1 MPRDAT
7 ASSAT
12 PASRPRPL
20 VSKWLLAAL
29 AAALALPLS
38 QVLRSQG
45 AELAR
50 LAETRAQLDPLAQ
63 ATHLQWGLLAHER
76 VAERVLNG
84 RQQLETERRLQAA
97 EVARRIAGLRG
108 QLMAGWWAQAE
119 RESQALEQD
128 WHQLD
133 TRIARRRI
141 DVAASR
147 LAHRLLTEQAL
158 QVMDLVSAQA
168 PPLPRPAW
176 AADGPPAQTAALL
189 AHWATQARALDRQL
203 AELGRQQQV
212 LHEQRSGTITALA
225 GLGLLAVLLAWASHT
240 NPRRKSGP
248 PDGTDA
254 AAARMP
260 QERRG
265 HGRRASD
272 QGPAPRPA
280 QLAADELRALRDS
293 FDTESPPRL

>member
-1 MPRDAT
+1 M
-7 ASSAT
+7 
-12 PASRPRPL
+12 
-20 VSKWLLAAL
+20 SKWLLAAL
-29 AAALALPLS
+29 GAAALALPLS

-63 ATHLQWGLLAHER
+63 ATHLQWGLLAHEE
-76 VAERVLNG
+76 VADRVLQG
-84 RQQLETERRLQAA
+84 RTRLESERRLQAA
-97 EVARRIAGLRG
+97 EVTRRIAGLRG
-108 QLMAGWWAQAE
+108 QLMSGWWAQAE

-133 TRIARRRI
+133 TRIALRRV
-141 DVAASR
+141 DAAASR

-158 QVMDLVSAQA
+158 QVMDLVSARA
-168 PPLPRPAW
+168 PALRPAW
-176 AADGPPAQTAALL
+176 TAGGPRGPSSAVPAAQAAD
-189 AHWATQARALDRQL
+189 WAIRARALDRQL

-212 LHEQRSGTITALA
+212 LQDQRSGTITALA
-225 GLGLLAVLLAWASHT
+225 GVGLLAGWL
-240 NPRRKSGP
+240 
-248 PDGTDA
+248 A
-254 AAARMP
+254 AASRTNRRRGPGPVDGPGALAARVP

>member
-1 MPRDAT
+1 VPRDDPT
-7 ASSAT
+7 ST
-12 PASRPRPL
+12 QWRASRPRPT

-29 AAALALPLS
+29 GAAALALPLS

-76 VAERVLNG
+76 VAARVLQG
-84 RQQLETERRLQAA
+84 RPQLEAERRLQAA
-97 EVARRIAGLRG
+97 VVARRIAELRG
-108 QLMAGWWAQAE
+108 TLLVGWWAMAE

-128 WHQLD
+128 WQQLD
-133 TRIARRRI
+133 TRIGLRRI
-141 DVAASR
+141 DAAASG

-158 QVMDLVSAQA
+158 QIMDLVSAKA
-168 PPLPRPAW
+168 PTVLPGW
-176 AADGPPAQTAALL
+176 AADGPRGYSAGPAAWAAR
-189 AHWATQARALDRQL
+189 AVALDRQL
-203 AELGRQQQV
+203 ADLGRQQQV
-212 LHEQRSGTITALA
+212 LHEQRSSTITALA
-225 GLGLLAVLLAWASHT
+225 GAGLLAGLLALAAHRERRRHP
-240 NPRRKSGP
+240 NPPAGS
-248 PDGTDA
+248 DA
-254 AAARMP
+254 AASRGP
-260 QERRG
+260 RERRG